1 MVSWSEVQKWNAGV
15 FTSLAQQVGDSARD
29 CKSGLSDFTRV
40 LGGFDLEGATASAAR
55 DQGHFRI
62 EVARRQVEDL
72 RALQEIFLWAEHEI
86 NDIVAD
92 VASIHEIERTTNITI
107 SASGAV
113 APRDPMVFYGRNN
126 PFVDDESALQFASTR
141 IASLLSRA
149 EAFISELE
157 ARFSRVN
164 SGEAGAE
171 HAYQTSDNEEAQLPP
186 PGSKPKQIAAWW
198 GSLSPQQR
206 EELIKKYPE
215 IIGNL
220 DGVDIATRDRVNRS
234 LVDGMLTEAEDRV
247 RQIHDDLA
255 DPGMTPPLY
264 PNHYIKALGDVEDIK
279 VLKQF
284 LADNPEKKLLV
295 CDRSGERLKVA
306 IGIGNFD
313 EAQHIGVYVPGKGTT
328 VRGSLLDCVTK
339 SESLWL
345 KASKVAQK
353 PVKDY
358 ATVAWLGY
366 DAPLSIP
373 NAANTH
379 RADAGADRLVNFLE
393 GLRVIPRVSQEKLH
407 LTLLGHSYGSTT
419 SGIAASHVQPNVV
432 DDLVLFGSPG
442 SGVQLGAEYRVPE
455 GHRWVSA
462 VPYPGDMVQGIGT
475 DINFGRNPT
484 EMPAFRHISGDATEG
499 ETYHTIPQGPFG
511 NHSTYLEDKTETQ
524 KDMARI
530 MAGLEPGS

>member
-15 FTSLAQQVGDSARD
+15 FTSLAKQVGKSANG
-29 CKSGLSDFTRV
+29 CKSNLERFVNV
-40 LGGFDLEGATASAAR
+40 LAGFDLEGATASAAR

-62 EVARRQVEDL
+62 EAARRQVEDL
-72 RALQEIFLWAEHEI
+72 LALQEIFLWAEHEV
-86 NDIVAD
+86 NDIAAD
-92 VASIHEIERTTNITI
+92 VASIHEVERTTNITI

-126 PFVDDESALQFASTR
+126 PFVDDEPALQFASTR

-171 HAYQTSDNEEAQLPP
+171 HSYQTSENEEAQLPP

-198 GSLSPQQR
+198 GSLSDQQKKK
-206 EELIKKYPE
+206 LIEKYPE

-220 DGVDIATRDRVNRS
+220 DGVDIKTRDEVNRS
-234 LVDGMLTEAEDRV
+234 LVDGMLAEARDRE
-247 RQIHDDLA
+247 RQTYDDLVHR
-255 DPGMTPPLY
+255 GMTSHSY
-264 PNHYIKALGDVEDIK
+264 ANRYSKALDDVEDLK
-279 VLKQF
+279 VLQEVLK
-284 LADNPEKKLLV
+284 DRERKLLV

-306 IGIGNFD
+306 IGIGDFD
-313 EAQHIGVYVPGKGTT
+313 KAQHIGVFVPGKGTT
-328 VRGSLLDCVTK
+328 VRGSLLNYVTK
-339 SESLWL
+339 SEGLIT
-345 KASKVAQK
+345 AAQK
-353 PVKDY
+353 VRESSY

-373 NAANTH
+373 DVANTH
-379 RADAGADRLVNFLE
+379 RANAGADRLENFLE
-393 GLRVIPRVSQEKLH
+393 GVSAVYGEKGQKVH

-419 SGIAASHVQPNVV
+419 SGIAASHVSPNVV

-462 VPYPGDMVQGIGT
+462 VPYPGAMVQGIGT

-484 EMPAFRHISGDATEG
+484 EMQAFRHISGDATKG
-499 ETYHTIPQGPFG
+499 ETYHTIPRGPFG
-511 NHSTYLEDKTETQ
+511 NHSTYLENNTETQ
-524 KDMARI
+524 KNMAEI
-530 MAGLEPGS
+530 VAGLEPSS

>member
-15 FTSLAQQVGDSARD
+15 FTSLAKQVGDSARD

-55 DQGHFRI
+55 DQGRFRI
-62 EVARRQVEDL
+62 EAARRQVEDL
-72 RALQEIFLWAEHEI
+72 RALEEIFLWAEHEVG
-86 NDIVAD
+86 DIAAD
-92 VASIHEIERTTNITI
+92 VTSIHEIERTTNITI
-107 SASGAV
+107 SESGAV

-126 PFVDDESALQFASTR
+126 PFVDDEPALQFASTR

-186 PGSKPKQIAAWW
+186 PGSNPRQIAAWW
-198 GSLSPQQR
+198 GSLSDQQKKK
-206 EELIKKYPE
+206 LIEKYPE

-220 DGVDIATRDRVNRS
+220 DGVDIATRDEVNRS
-234 LVDGMLTEAEDRV
+234 LVDGMLAEARDRE
-247 RQIHDDLA
+247 RQTHDDLVHR
-255 DPGMTPPLY
+255 GMTSHSY
-264 PNHYIKALGDVEDIK
+264 ANRYSKALDDVEDLE
-279 VLKQF
+279 VLKDFIDHHRGQ
-284 LADNPEKKLLV
+284 KLLV

-306 IGIGNFD
+306 IGIGDFNQ
-313 EAQHIGVYVPGKGTT
+313 AQHIGVFVPGKGTT
-328 VRGSLLDCVTK
+328 VRGSLLNYVTK
-339 SESLWL
+339 SEGLNTT
-345 KASKVAQK
+345 AQGLRK
-353 PVKDY
+353 SSY

-373 NAANTH
+373 NVANTH
-379 RADAGADRLVNFLE
+379 RANAGADRLVNFLE
-393 GLRVIPRVSQEKLH
+393 GLNATFEEKKKKVH

-419 SGIAASHVQPNVV
+419 SGIAASRVQPNVV

-462 VPYPGDMVQGIGT
+462 VPYYGDIVQGIGT

-499 ETYHTIPQGPFG
+499 ETYRTFTHPFG
-511 NHSTYLEDKTETQ
+511 NHSTYLEGGTKTQ
-524 KDMARI
+524 KNMAEI
-530 MAGLEPGS
+530 VAGLEPSS

>member
-15 FTSLAQQVGDSARD
+15 FTSLAKQVGKSANG
-29 CKSGLSDFTRV
+29 CKSNLERFVNV
-40 LGGFDLEGATASAAR
+40 LAGFDLEGATASAAR

-62 EVARRQVEDL
+62 EAARRQVEDL
-72 RALQEIFLWAEHEI
+72 LALQEIFLWAEHEV
-86 NDIVAD
+86 NDIAAD
-92 VASIHEIERTTNITI
+92 VASIHEVERTTNITI

-126 PFVDDESALQFASTR
+126 PFVDDEPALQFASTR

-171 HAYQTSDNEEAQLPP
+171 HAYQTSENEEAQLPP
-186 PGSKPKQIAAWW
+186 LGSKPKQIAAWW
-198 GSLSPQQR
+198 GSLSDQQKKK
-206 EELIKKYPE
+206 LIEKYPE

-220 DGVDIATRDRVNRS
+220 DGVDIKTRDEVNRS
-234 LVDGMLTEAEDRV
+234 LVDGMLAEARDRE
-247 RQIHDDLA
+247 RQTYDDLVHR
-255 DPGMTPPLY
+255 GMTSHSY
-264 PNHYIKALGDVEDIK
+264 ANRYSKALDDVEDLK
-279 VLKQF
+279 VLQEVLK
-284 LADNPEKKLLV
+284 DRERKLLV

-306 IGIGNFD
+306 IGIGDFD
-313 EAQHIGVYVPGKGTT
+313 KAQHIGVFVPGKGTT
-328 VRGSLLDCVTK
+328 VRGSLLNYVTK
-339 SESLWL
+339 SEGLIT
-345 KASKVAQK
+345 AAQK
-353 PVKDY
+353 VRESSY

-373 NAANTH
+373 DVANTH
-379 RADAGADRLVNFLE
+379 RANAGADRLENFLE
-393 GLRVIPRVSQEKLH
+393 GVSAVYGEKGQKVH

-419 SGIAASHVQPNVV
+419 SGIAASHVSPNVV

-484 EMPAFRHISGDATEG
+484 EMQAFRHISGDATKG
-499 ETYHTIPQGPFG
+499 ETYHTIPRGPFG
-511 NHSTYLEDKTETQ
+511 NHSTYLENNTETQ
-524 KDMARI
+524 KNMAEI
-530 MAGLEPGS
+530 VAGLEPSS

>member
-1 MVSWSEVQKWNAGV
+1 MVVSWSEVQKWNAGV
-15 FTSLAQQVGDSARD
+15 FTSLAKQVGKSANG
-29 CKSGLSDFTRV
+29 CKSNLERFVNV
-40 LGGFDLEGATASAAR
+40 LAGFDLEGATASAAR

-62 EVARRQVEDL
+62 EAARRQVEDL
-72 RALQEIFLWAEHEI
+72 RALQEIFLWAEHEV
-86 NDIVAD
+86 NDIAAD
-92 VASIHEIERTTNITI
+92 VASIHEVERTTNITI

-126 PFVDDESALQFASTR
+126 PFVDDEPALQFASTR

-171 HAYQTSDNEEAQLPP
+171 HSYQTSENEEAQLPP

-198 GSLSPQQR
+198 GSLSDQQKKK
-206 EELIKKYPE
+206 LIEKYPE

-220 DGVDIATRDRVNRS
+220 DGVDIKTRDEVNRS
-234 LVDGMLTEAEDRV
+234 LVDGMLAEARDRE
-247 RQIHDDLA
+247 RQTYDDLVHR
-255 DPGMTPPLY
+255 GMTSHSY
-264 PNHYIKALGDVEDIK
+264 ANRYSKALDDVEDLK
-279 VLKQF
+279 VLQEVLK
-284 LADNPEKKLLV
+284 DRERKLLV

-306 IGIGNFD
+306 IGIGDFD
-313 EAQHIGVYVPGKGTT
+313 KAQHIGVFVPGKGTT
-328 VRGSLLDCVTK
+328 VRGSLLNYVTK
-339 SESLWL
+339 SEGLIT
-345 KASKVAQK
+345 AAQK
-353 PVKDY
+353 VRESSY

-373 NAANTH
+373 DVANTH
-379 RADAGADRLVNFLE
+379 RANAGADRLENFLE
-393 GLRVIPRVSQEKLH
+393 GVSAVYGEKGQKVH

-419 SGIAASHVQPNVV
+419 SGIAASHVSPNVV

-484 EMPAFRHISGDATEG
+484 EMQAFRHISGDATKG
-499 ETYHTIPQGPFG
+499 ETYHTIPRGPFG
-511 NHSTYLEDKTETQ
+511 NHSTYLENNTETQ
-524 KDMARI
+524 KNMAEI
-530 MAGLEPGS
+530 VAGLEPSS

>member
-15 FTSLAQQVGDSARD
+15 FTSLAQQVGDSAEG
-29 CKSGLSDFTRV
+29 CKSNLKRFVDV
-40 LGGFDLEGATASAAR
+40 LAGFDLEGATASAAR
-55 DQGHFRI
+55 DQGRFRI
-62 EVARRQVEDL
+62 EAARRQVEDL
-72 RALQEIFLWAEHEI
+72 RALQEIFLWAEHEVS
-86 NDIVAD
+86 DIAAD
-92 VASIHEIERTTNITI
+92 VTSIHEIERTTNITI
-107 SASGAV
+107 SESGAV

-126 PFVDDESALQFASTR
+126 PFVDDEPALQFTR

-186 PGSKPKQIAAWW
+186 PGSNPRQIAAWW
-198 GSLSPQQR
+198 GSLSPQQQ

-220 DGVDIATRDRVNRS
+220 DGVDIKTRDRVNRS
-234 LVDGMLTEAEDRV
+234 LVDGMLTEARDRE
-247 RQIHDDLA
+247 RQTHDDLVHL
-255 DPGMTPPLY
+255 GMTSHSY
-264 PNHYIKALGDVEDIK
+264 ANRYSKALDDVEDLEVLQE
-279 VLKQF
+279 VLK
-284 LADNPEKKLLV
+284 DRERKLLV

-306 IGIGNFD
+306 IGIGDFGTA
-313 EAQHIGVYVPGKGTT
+313 EHVGVFVPGMGTT
-328 VRGSLLDCVTK
+328 VRGSLLNYVTK
-339 SESLWL
+339 SEGLNTT
-345 KASKVAQK
+345 AQGLRK
-353 PVKDY
+353 SSY

-373 NAANTH
+373 NVANTH
-379 RADAGADRLVNFLE
+379 RANAGADRLENFLE
-393 GLRVIPRVSQEKLH
+393 GLKATFEEKEKKVH

-462 VPYPGDMVQGIGT
+462 VPYYGDIVQGIGT

-499 ETYHTIPQGPFG
+499 ETYRTFTHPFG
-511 NHSTYLEDKTETQ
+511 NHSTYLENNTETQ

-530 MAGLEPGS
+530 LAGLEPGS

>member
-1 MVSWSEVQKWNAGV
+1 MVVSWSEVQKWNAGV
-15 FTSLAQQVGDSARD
+15 FTSLAKQVGKSANG
-29 CKSGLSDFTRV
+29 CKSNLERFVNV
-40 LGGFDLEGATASAAR
+40 LAGFDLEGATASAAR

-62 EVARRQVEDL
+62 EAARRQVEDL
-72 RALQEIFLWAEHEI
+72 LALQEIFLWAEHEV
-86 NDIVAD
+86 NDIAAD
-92 VASIHEIERTTNITI
+92 VASIHEVERTTNITI

-126 PFVDDESALQFASTR
+126 PFVDDEPALQFASTR

-171 HAYQTSDNEEAQLPP
+171 HSYQTSENEEAQLPP

-198 GSLSPQQR
+198 GSLSDQQKKK
-206 EELIKKYPE
+206 LIEKYPE

-220 DGVDIATRDRVNRS
+220 DGVDIKTRDEVNRS
-234 LVDGMLTEAEDRV
+234 LVDGMLAEARDRE
-247 RQIHDDLA
+247 RQTYDDLVHR
-255 DPGMTPPLY
+255 GMTSHSY
-264 PNHYIKALGDVEDIK
+264 ANRYSKALDDVEDLK
-279 VLKQF
+279 VLQEVLK
-284 LADNPEKKLLV
+284 DRERKLLV

-306 IGIGNFD
+306 IGIGDFD
-313 EAQHIGVYVPGKGTT
+313 KAQHIGVFVPGKGTT
-328 VRGSLLDCVTK
+328 VRGSLLNYVTK
-339 SESLWL
+339 SEGLIT
-345 KASKVAQK
+345 AAQK
-353 PVKDY
+353 VRESSY

-373 NAANTH
+373 DVANTH
-379 RADAGADRLVNFLE
+379 RANAGADRLENFLE
-393 GLRVIPRVSQEKLH
+393 GVSAVYGEKGQKVH

-419 SGIAASHVQPNVV
+419 SGIAASHVSPNVV

-484 EMPAFRHISGDATEG
+484 EMQAFRHISGDATKG
-499 ETYHTIPQGPFG
+499 ETYHTIPRGPFG
-511 NHSTYLEDKTETQ
+511 NHSTYLENNTETQ
-524 KDMARI
+524 KNMAEI
-530 MAGLEPGS
+530 VAGLEPSS

>member
-15 FTSLAQQVGDSARD
+15 FTSLAKQVGKSANG
-29 CKSGLSDFTRV
+29 CKSNLERFVNV
-40 LGGFDLEGATASAAR
+40 LAGFDLEGATASAAR

-62 EVARRQVEDL
+62 EAARRQVEDL
-72 RALQEIFLWAEHEI
+72 LALQEIFLWAEHEV
-86 NDIVAD
+86 NDIAAD
-92 VASIHEIERTTNITI
+92 VASIHEVERTTNITI

-126 PFVDDESALQFASTR
+126 PFVDDEPALQFASTR

-171 HAYQTSDNEEAQLPP
+171 HSYQTSENEEAQLPP

-198 GSLSPQQR
+198 GSLSDQQKKK
-206 EELIKKYPE
+206 LIEKYPE

-220 DGVDIATRDRVNRS
+220 DGVDIKTRDEVNRS
-234 LVDGMLTEAEDRV
+234 LVDGMLAEARDRE
-247 RQIHDDLA
+247 RQTYDDLVHR
-255 DPGMTPPLY
+255 GMTSHSY
-264 PNHYIKALGDVEDIK
+264 ANRYSKALDDVEDLK
-279 VLKQF
+279 VLQEVLK
-284 LADNPEKKLLV
+284 DRERKLLV

-306 IGIGNFD
+306 IGIGDFD
-313 EAQHIGVYVPGKGTT
+313 KAQHIGVFVPGKGTT
-328 VRGSLLDCVTK
+328 VRGSLLNYVTK
-339 SESLWL
+339 SEGLIT
-345 KASKVAQK
+345 AAQK
-353 PVKDY
+353 VRESSY

-366 DAPLSIP
+366 DVPLSIP
-373 NAANTH
+373 DVANTH
-379 RADAGADRLVNFLE
+379 RANAGADRLENFLE
-393 GLRVIPRVSQEKLH
+393 GVSAVYGEKGQIVH

-419 SGIAASHVQPNVV
+419 SGIAASHVSPNVV

-484 EMPAFRHISGDATEG
+484 EMQAFRHISGDATKG
-499 ETYHTIPQGPFG
+499 ETYHTIPRGPFG
-511 NHSTYLEDKTETQ
+511 NHSTYLENNTETQ
-524 KDMARI
+524 KNMAEI
-530 MAGLEPGS
+530 VAGLEPSS

>member
-15 FTSLAQQVGDSARD
+15 FTSLAEQVGASAEG
-29 CKSGLSDFTRV
+29 CKSNLKRFVDV
-40 LGGFDLEGATASAAR
+40 LAGFDLEGATASAAR

-62 EVARRQVEDL
+62 EAARRQVEDL
-72 RALQEIFLWAEHEI
+72 RALQEIFLWAEHEVS
-86 NDIVAD
+86 DIAAD
-92 VASIHEIERTTNITI
+92 VTSIHEIERTTNITI

-126 PFVDDESALQFASTR
+126 PFVDDEPALQFASTR

-186 PGSKPKQIAAWW
+186 PGSKPRQIAAWW
-198 GSLSPQQR
+198 GSLSPQQQ

-220 DGVDIATRDRVNRS
+220 DGVDIKTRDRVNRS
-234 LVDGMLTEAEDRV
+234 LVDGMLTEARDRE
-247 RQIHDDLA
+247 RQTHDDLVHL
-255 DPGMTPPLY
+255 GMTSHSY
-264 PNHYIKALGDVEDIK
+264 ANRYSKALDDVEDIEVLQK
-279 VLKQF
+279 VLK
-284 LADNPEKKLLV
+284 DRERKLLV

-313 EAQHIGVYVPGKGTT
+313 EAQHIGVFVPGMGTT
-328 VRGSLLDCVTK
+328 VRGNLLDYTTK
-339 SESLWL
+339 SEGLIT
-345 KASKVAQK
+345 AAQGLRK
-353 PVKDY
+353 SSY

-373 NAANTH
+373 NVANTH
-379 RADAGADRLVNFLE
+379 RANAGADRLVNFLE
-393 GLRVIPRVSQEKLH
+393 GLRVIPRNSQEKLH

-419 SGIAASHVQPNVV
+419 SGIAASHVSPNVV

-462 VPYPGDMVQGIGT
+462 VPYHGDIVQGIGT

-484 EMPAFRHISGDATEG
+484 EMPAFRHISGDATG
-499 ETYHTIPQGPFG
+499 GKSYRTFTQPFG
-511 NHSTYLEDKTETQ
+511 NHSTYLENNTETQ

-530 MAGLEPGS
+530 LAGLEPGS

>member
-62 EVARRQVEDL
+62 EAARRQVEDL

-126 PFVDDESALQFASTR
+126 PFVDDEPALQFASTR

-186 PGSKPKQIAAWW
+186 PGSKPRQIAAWW
-198 GSLSPQQR
+198 GSLSDQQKKK
-206 EELIKKYPE
+206 LIEKYPE

-220 DGVDIATRDRVNRS
+220 DGVDITTRHEVNSS
-234 LVDGMLTEAEDRV
+234 LVDGMLAEARDRERQTHEDLVHR
-247 RQIHDDLA
+247 
-255 DPGMTPPLY
+255 GMTSHSY
-264 PNHYIKALGDVEDIK
+264 ANRYSKALDDVEDLKVLQK
-279 VLKQF
+279 VLK
-284 LADNPEKKLLV
+284 NPERMLLV

-306 IGIGNFD
+306 IGSGNFD
-313 EAQHIGVYVPGKGTT
+313 EAQHIGVYVPGRGTT
-328 VRGSLLDCVTK
+328 VRGSLLDCVKK
-339 SESLWL
+339 SEGLIT
-345 KASKVAQK
+345 AAQK
-353 PVKDY
+353 LRESSY

-373 NAANTH
+373 DVANTH
-379 RADAGADRLVNFLE
+379 RANAGADRLENFLE
-393 GLRVIPRVSQEKLH
+393 GVSAIYGEKVH

-419 SGIAASHVQPNVV
+419 SGIAVSHVSPNVV

-462 VPYPGDMVQGIGT
+462 VPYPGDIVQGIGT

-499 ETYHTIPQGPFG
+499 ETYHTIPRGPFG
-511 NHSTYLEDKTETQ
+511 NHSTYLEDGTETQ

-530 MAGLEPGS
+530 LAGLEPGS

>member
-15 FTSLAQQVGDSARD
+15 FTSLARQVGDSARD
-29 CKSGLSDFTRV
+29 CKSGLDDFTRV

-62 EVARRQVEDL
+62 EAARRQVEDL
-72 RALQEIFLWAEHEI
+72 RALQEIFLWAEHEVS
-86 NDIVAD
+86 DIAAD
-92 VASIHEIERTTNITI
+92 VTSIHEIERTTNITI
-107 SASGAV
+107 SATGAV

-126 PFVDDESALQFASTR
+126 PFVDDEPALQFASTR

-186 PGSKPKQIAAWW
+186 PGSNPRQIAAWW
-198 GSLSPQQR
+198 GSLSDQQKKK
-206 EELIKKYPE
+206 LIEKYPE

-220 DGVDIATRDRVNRS
+220 DGVDIATRDEVNRS
-234 LVDGMLTEAEDRV
+234 LVDGMLAEARDRE
-247 RQIHDDLA
+247 RQTHDDLVHR
-255 DPGMTPPLY
+255 GMTSHSY
-264 PNHYIKALGDVEDIK
+264 ANRYSKALDDVEDLE
-279 VLKQF
+279 VLKDFIDHHRGQ
-284 LADNPEKKLLV
+284 KLLV

-306 IGIGNFD
+306 IGIGDFNQ
-313 EAQHIGVYVPGKGTT
+313 AQHIGVFVPGKGTT
-328 VRGSLLDCVTK
+328 VRGSLLNYVTK
-339 SESLWL
+339 SEGLNTT
-345 KASKVAQK
+345 AQGLRK
-353 PVKDY
+353 SSY

-373 NAANTH
+373 NVANTH
-379 RADAGADRLVNFLE
+379 RANAGADRLVNFLE
-393 GLRVIPRVSQEKLH
+393 GLNATFEEKKKKVH

-419 SGIAASHVQPNVV
+419 SGIAASRVQPNVV

-462 VPYPGDMVQGIGT
+462 VPYYGDIVQGIGT

-499 ETYHTIPQGPFG
+499 ETYRTFTHPFG
-511 NHSTYLEDKTETQ
+511 NHSTYLEGGTKTQ
-524 KDMARI
+524 KNMAEI
-530 MAGLEPGS
+530 VAGLEPSS

>member
-15 FTSLAQQVGDSARD
+15 FTSLAKQVGKSANG
-29 CKSGLSDFTRV
+29 CKSNLERFVNV
-40 LGGFDLEGATASAAR
+40 LAGFDLEGATASAAR

-62 EVARRQVEDL
+62 EAARRQVEDL
-72 RALQEIFLWAEHEI
+72 LALQEIFLWAEHEV
-86 NDIVAD
+86 NDIAAD
-92 VASIHEIERTTNITI
+92 VASIHEVERTTNITI

-126 PFVDDESALQFASTR
+126 PFVDDEPALQFASTR

-171 HAYQTSDNEEAQLPP
+171 HSYQTSENEEAQLPP

-198 GSLSPQQR
+198 GSLSDQQKKK
-206 EELIKKYPE
+206 LIEKYPE

-220 DGVDIATRDRVNRS
+220 DGVDIKTRDEVNRS
-234 LVDGMLTEAEDRV
+234 LVDGMLAEARDRE
-247 RQIHDDLA
+247 RQTYDDLVHR
-255 DPGMTPPLY
+255 GMTSHSY
-264 PNHYIKALGDVEDIK
+264 ANRYSKALDDVEDLK
-279 VLKQF
+279 VLQEVLK
-284 LADNPEKKLLV
+284 DRERKLLV

-306 IGIGNFD
+306 IGIGDFD
-313 EAQHIGVYVPGKGTT
+313 KAQHIGVFVPGKGTT
-328 VRGSLLDCVTK
+328 VRGSLLNYVTK
-339 SESLWL
+339 SEGLIT
-345 KASKVAQK
+345 AAQK
-353 PVKDY
+353 VRESSY

-373 NAANTH
+373 DVANTH
-379 RADAGADRLVNFLE
+379 RANAGADRLENFLE
-393 GLRVIPRVSQEKLH
+393 GVSAVYGEKGQKVH

-419 SGIAASHVQPNVV
+419 SGIAASHVSPNVV

-484 EMPAFRHISGDATEG
+484 EMQAFRHISGDATKG
-499 ETYHTIPQGPFG
+499 ETYHTIPRGPFG
-511 NHSTYLEDKTETQ
+511 NHSTYLENNTETQ
-524 KDMARI
+524 KNMAEI
-530 MAGLEPGS
+530 VAGLEPSS

>member
-15 FTSLAQQVGDSARD
+15 FTSLAQQVGASAED
-29 CKSGLSDFTRV
+29 CKTNLKRFVDV
-40 LGGFDLEGATASAAR
+40 LAGFDLEGATASAAR

-62 EVARRQVEDL
+62 EAARRQVEDL
-72 RALQEIFLWAEHEI
+72 RALQEIFLWAEHEVS
-86 NDIVAD
+86 DIAAD
-92 VASIHEIERTTNITI
+92 VTSIHEIERTTNITI

-126 PFVDDESALQFASTR
+126 PFVDDEPALQFASTR

-186 PGSKPKQIAAWW
+186 PGSKPRQIAVWW
-198 GSLSPQQR
+198 GSLSDQQKKK
-206 EELIKKYPE
+206 LIEKYPE

-220 DGVDIATRDRVNRS
+220 DGVDIKTRDEVNRS
-234 LVDGMLTEAEDRV
+234 LVDGMLAEARDRERQTHEDLVHR
-247 RQIHDDLA
+247 
-255 DPGMTPPLY
+255 GMNSHLY
-264 PNHYIKALGDVEDIK
+264 ANRYSKALDDVEDLEVLQE
-279 VLKQF
+279 VLK
-284 LADNPEKKLLV
+284 DRERKLLV

-306 IGIGNFD
+306 IGIGDFNQ
-313 EAQHIGVYVPGKGTT
+313 AQHIGVFVPGKGTT
-328 VRGSLLDCVTK
+328 VRGSLLNYVTK
-339 SESLWL
+339 SEGLIT
-345 KASKVAQK
+345 AAQGLRK
-353 PVKDY
+353 SSY

-373 NAANTH
+373 NVANTH
-379 RADAGADRLVNFLE
+379 RANAGADRLVNFLE
-393 GLRVIPRVSQEKLH
+393 GLNATFEEKKKKVH

-419 SGIAASHVQPNVV
+419 SGIAASRVQPNVV

-462 VPYPGDMVQGIGT
+462 VPYYGDIVQGIGT

-499 ETYHTIPQGPFG
+499 ETYRTFTHPFG
-511 NHSTYLEDKTETQ
+511 NHSTYLEGGTKTQ
-524 KDMARI
+524 KNMAEI
-530 MAGLEPGS
+530 VAGLEPSS

>member
-15 FTSLAQQVGDSARD
+15 FTSLAKQVGDSARD

-55 DQGHFRI
+55 DQGRFRI
-62 EVARRQVEDL
+62 EAARRQVEDL
-72 RALQEIFLWAEHEI
+72 RALQEIFLWAEHEVSGI
-86 NDIVAD
+86 AAD
-92 VASIHEIERTTNITI
+92 VTSIHEIERTTNITI
-107 SASGAV
+107 SASGVV

-126 PFVDDESALQFASTR
+126 PFVDDEPALQFASTR

-186 PGSKPKQIAAWW
+186 PGSKPRQIAAWW
-198 GSLSPQQR
+198 GSLSPQQQ

-220 DGVDIATRDRVNRS
+220 DGVDIKTRDRVNRS
-234 LVDGMLTEAEDRV
+234 LVDGMLAEAEDRV

-264 PNHYIKALGDVEDIK
+264 PNHYINALGDVEDLK
-279 VLKQF
+279 VLQGVLK
-284 LADNPEKKLLV
+284 NRERKLLV

-306 IGIGNFD
+306 IGIGDFNQ
-313 EAQHIGVYVPGKGTT
+313 AQHIGVFVPGMGTT
-328 VRGSLLDCVTK
+328 VRGSLGDYFKK
-339 SESLWL
+339 SESLRL
-345 KASKVAQK
+345 TASDVAYK
-353 PVKDY
+353 PALDY

-373 NAANTH
+373 DVANTH
-379 RADAGADRLVNFLE
+379 RANAGADRLVNFLE
-393 GLRVIPRVSQEKLH
+393 GLNATFEEKKKEVH

-419 SGIAASHVQPNVV
+419 SGIAASHVSPNVV

-462 VPYPGDMVQGIGT
+462 VPYYGDIVQGIGT

-499 ETYHTIPQGPFG
+499 ETYHTIPRGPFG
-511 NHSTYLEDKTETQ
+511 NHSTYLEDGTKTQTN
-524 KDMARI
+524 MAEI
-530 MAGLEPGS
+530 VAGLEPSS

>member
-15 FTSLAQQVGDSARD
+15 FTSLAQQVGDSAEG
-29 CKSGLSDFTRV
+29 CKSNLKRFVDV
-40 LGGFDLEGATASAAR
+40 LAGFDLEGATASAAR
-55 DQGHFRI
+55 DQGRFRI
-62 EVARRQVEDL
+62 EAPRRQVEDL
-72 RALQEIFLWAEHEI
+72 RALQEIFLWAEHEVS
-86 NDIVAD
+86 DIAAD
-92 VASIHEIERTTNITI
+92 VTSIHEIERTTNITI
-107 SASGAV
+107 SESGAV

-126 PFVDDESALQFASTR
+126 PFVDDEPALQFASTR

-186 PGSKPKQIAAWW
+186 PGSNPRQIAAWW
-198 GSLSPQQR
+198 GSLSPQQQ

-220 DGVDIATRDRVNRS
+220 DGVDIKTRDRVNRS
-234 LVDGMLTEAEDRV
+234 LVDGMLTEARDRE
-247 RQIHDDLA
+247 RQTHDDLVHL
-255 DPGMTPPLY
+255 GMTSHSY
-264 PNHYIKALGDVEDIK
+264 ANRYSKALDDVEDLEVLQE
-279 VLKQF
+279 VLK
-284 LADNPEKKLLV
+284 DRERKLLV

-306 IGIGNFD
+306 IGIGDFGTA
-313 EAQHIGVYVPGKGTT
+313 EHVGVFVPGMGTT
-328 VRGSLLDCVTK
+328 VRGSLLNYVTK
-339 SESLWL
+339 SEGLNTT
-345 KASKVAQK
+345 AQGLRK
-353 PVKDY
+353 SSY

-373 NAANTH
+373 NVANTH
-379 RADAGADRLVNFLE
+379 RANAGADRLENFLE
-393 GLRVIPRVSQEKLH
+393 GLKATFEEKEKKVH

-462 VPYPGDMVQGIGT
+462 VPYYGDIVQGIGT

-499 ETYHTIPQGPFG
+499 ETYRTFTHPFG
-511 NHSTYLEDKTETQ
+511 NHSTYLENNTETQ

-530 MAGLEPGS
+530 LAGLEPGS

>member
-15 FTSLAQQVGDSARD
+15 FTSLAKQVGKSANG
-29 CKSGLSDFTRV
+29 CKSNLERFVNV
-40 LGGFDLEGATASAAR
+40 LAGFDLEGATASAAR

-62 EVARRQVEDL
+62 EAARRQVEDL
-72 RALQEIFLWAEHEI
+72 LALQEIFLWAEHEV
-86 NDIVAD
+86 NDIAAD
-92 VASIHEIERTTNITI
+92 VASIHEVERTTNITI

-126 PFVDDESALQFASTR
+126 PFVDDEPALQFASTR

-186 PGSKPKQIAAWW
+186 PGSKPRQIAAWW

-220 DGVDIATRDRVNRS
+220 DGVDIATRNRVNRS
-234 LVDGMLTEAEDRV
+234 LVDGMLAEARDRERQTHEDLVHR
-247 RQIHDDLA
+247 
-255 DPGMTPPLY
+255 GMTSHSY
-264 PNHYIKALGDVEDIK
+264 ANRYSKALDDVEDLK
-279 VLKQF
+279 VLQEVLK
-284 LADNPEKKLLV
+284 DRERKLLV

-306 IGIGNFD
+306 IGIGDFD
-313 EAQHIGVYVPGKGTT
+313 KAQHIGVFVPGKGTT
-328 VRGSLLDCVTK
+328 VRGSLLNYVTK
-339 SESLWL
+339 SEGLIT
-345 KASKVAQK
+345 AAQK
-353 PVKDY
+353 VRESSY

-373 NAANTH
+373 DVANTH
-379 RADAGADRLVNFLE
+379 RANAGADRLENFLE
-393 GLRVIPRVSQEKLH
+393 GVSAVYGEKGQKVH

-419 SGIAASHVQPNVV
+419 SGIAASHVSPNVV

-484 EMPAFRHISGDATEG
+484 EMPAFRHISGDATKG
-499 ETYHTIPQGPFG
+499 KSYHTIPRGPFG
-511 NHSTYLEDKTETQ
+511 NHSTYLEDGTETQ
-524 KDMARI
+524 KNMAEI
-530 MAGLEPGS
+530 VAGLEPSS

>member
-15 FTSLAQQVGDSARD
+15 FTSLAQQVGDSAEG
-29 CKSGLSDFTRV
+29 CKSNLKRFVDV
-40 LGGFDLEGATASAAR
+40 LAGFDLEGATASAAR
-55 DQGHFRI
+55 DQGRFRI
-62 EVARRQVEDL
+62 EAARRQVEDL
-72 RALQEIFLWAEHEI
+72 RALQEIFLWAEHEVS
-86 NDIVAD
+86 DIAAD
-92 VASIHEIERTTNITI
+92 VTSIHEIERTTNITI
-107 SASGAV
+107 SESGAV

-126 PFVDDESALQFASTR
+126 PFVDDEPALQFASTR

-186 PGSKPKQIAAWW
+186 PGSNPRQIAAWW
-198 GSLSPQQR
+198 GSLSPQQQ

-220 DGVDIATRDRVNRS
+220 DGVDIKTRDRVNRS
-234 LVDGMLTEAEDRV
+234 LVDGMLTEARDRE
-247 RQIHDDLA
+247 RQTHDDLVHL
-255 DPGMTPPLY
+255 GMTSHSY
-264 PNHYIKALGDVEDIK
+264 ANRYSKALDDVEDLEVLQE
-279 VLKQF
+279 VLK
-284 LADNPEKKLLV
+284 DRERKLLV

-306 IGIGNFD
+306 IGIGDFGTA
-313 EAQHIGVYVPGKGTT
+313 EHVGVFVPGMGTT
-328 VRGSLLDCVTK
+328 VRGSLLNYVTK
-339 SESLWL
+339 SEGLNTT
-345 KASKVAQK
+345 AQGLRK
-353 PVKDY
+353 SSY

-373 NAANTH
+373 NVANTH
-379 RADAGADRLVNFLE
+379 RANAGADRLENFLE
-393 GLRVIPRVSQEKLH
+393 GLKATFEEKEKKVH

-462 VPYPGDMVQGIGT
+462 VPYYGDIVQGIGT

-499 ETYHTIPQGPFG
+499 ETYRTFTHPFG
-511 NHSTYLEDKTETQ
+511 NHSTYLENNTETQ

-530 MAGLEPGS
+530 LAGLEPGS

>member
-15 FTSLAQQVGDSARD
+15 FTSLAQQVGDSAEG
-29 CKSGLSDFTRV
+29 CKSNLKRFVDV
-40 LGGFDLEGATASAAR
+40 LAGFDLEGATASAAR
-55 DQGHFRI
+55 DQGRFRI
-62 EVARRQVEDL
+62 EAARRQVEDL
-72 RALQEIFLWAEHEI
+72 RALQEIFLWAEHEVS
-86 NDIVAD
+86 DIAAD
-92 VASIHEIERTTNITI
+92 VTSIHEIERTTNITI
-107 SASGAV
+107 SESGAV

-126 PFVDDESALQFASTR
+126 PFVDDEPALQFASTR

-186 PGSKPKQIAAWW
+186 PGSNPRQIAAWW
-198 GSLSPQQR
+198 GSLSPQQQ

-220 DGVDIATRDRVNRS
+220 DGVDIKMRDRVNRS
-234 LVDGMLTEAEDRV
+234 LVDGMLTEARDRE
-247 RQIHDDLA
+247 RQTHDDLVHL
-255 DPGMTPPLY
+255 GMTSHSY
-264 PNHYIKALGDVEDIK
+264 ANRYSKALDDVEDLEVLQE
-279 VLKQF
+279 VLK
-284 LADNPEKKLLV
+284 DRERKLLV

-306 IGIGNFD
+306 IGIGDFGTA
-313 EAQHIGVYVPGKGTT
+313 EHVGVFVPGMGTT
-328 VRGSLLDCVTK
+328 VRGSLLNYVTK
-339 SESLWL
+339 SEGLNTT
-345 KASKVAQK
+345 AQGLRK
-353 PVKDY
+353 SSY

-373 NAANTH
+373 NVANTH
-379 RADAGADRLVNFLE
+379 RANAGADRLENFLE
-393 GLRVIPRVSQEKLH
+393 GLKATFEEKEKKVH

-462 VPYPGDMVQGIGT
+462 VPYYGDIVQGIGT

-499 ETYHTIPQGPFG
+499 ETYRTFTHPFG
-511 NHSTYLEDKTETQ
+511 NHSTYLENNTETQ

-530 MAGLEPGS
+530 LAGLEPGS

>member
-15 FTSLAQQVGDSARD
+15 FTSLAQQVGASAED
-29 CKSGLSDFTRV
+29 CKSNLKRFVDV
-40 LGGFDLEGATASAAR
+40 LAGFDLEGATASAAR

-62 EVARRQVEDL
+62 EAARRQVEDL
-72 RALQEIFLWAEHEI
+72 LALQEIFLWAEHEI
-86 NDIVAD
+86 NDIAAD

-126 PFVDDESALQFASTR
+126 PFVDDEPALQFASTR

-198 GSLSPQQR
+198 GSLSEPQKNK
-206 EELIKKYPE
+206 LIEKYPA

-220 DGVDIATRDRVNRS
+220 DGVDITTRDRVNRS
-234 LVDGMLTEAEDRV
+234 LVDGMLTEARDRD
-247 RQIHDDLA
+247 RQTHENLVHR
-255 DPGMTPPLY
+255 GMTSHSY
-264 PNHYIKALGDVEDIK
+264 ANRYSKALDDVEDIE
-279 VLKQF
+279 VLQQF
-284 LADNPEKKLLV
+284 LDDNPEKKLLV

-313 EAQHIGVYVPGKGTT
+313 EAKHIGVFVPGMGTT
-328 VRGSLLDCVTK
+328 VRGTLLNYVTK
-339 SESLWL
+339 SEGLN
-345 KASKVAQK
+345 AAAQK
-353 PVKDY
+353 LQESSY

-373 NAANTH
+373 NVANTH
-379 RADAGADRLVNFLE
+379 RANAGADRLEDFLE
-393 GLRVIPRVSQEKLH
+393 GVSAIYGEKGQKVH

-419 SGIAASHVQPNVV
+419 SGIAASHVSPNVV

-484 EMPAFRHISGDATEG
+484 EMQAFRHISGDATKG
-499 ETYHTIPQGPFG
+499 ETYHTIPRGPFG
-511 NHSTYLEDKTETQ
+511 NHSTYLEDNTETQ
-524 KDMARI
+524 KNMAEI
-530 MAGLEPGS
+530 VAGLEPSS

>member
-15 FTSLAQQVGDSARD
+15 FTSLAQQVGDSAEG
-29 CKSGLSDFTRV
+29 CKSNLKRFVDV
-40 LGGFDLEGATASAAR
+40 LAGFDLEGATASAAR

-62 EVARRQVEDL
+62 EAARRQVEDL
-72 RALQEIFLWAEHEI
+72 RALQEIFLWAEHEVS
-86 NDIVAD
+86 DIAAD
-92 VASIHEIERTTNITI
+92 VTSIHEIERTTNITI
-107 SASGAV
+107 FESGAV

-126 PFVDDESALQFASTR
+126 PFVDDEPALQFASTR

-171 HAYQTSDNEEAQLPP
+171 HAYQTSDNEEAKLPP
-186 PGSKPKQIAAWW
+186 PGSNPGQIVAWW
-198 GSLSPQQR
+198 GSLSPQQQ

-234 LVDGMLTEAEDRV
+234 LVDGMLAEARDRE
-247 RQIHDDLA
+247 RQTHDDFVHL
-255 DPGMTPPLY
+255 GMTSHSY
-264 PNHYIKALGDVEDIK
+264 ANRYSKALDDVEDLE
-279 VLKQF
+279 VLKDFIDHHRGQ
-284 LADNPEKKLLV
+284 KLLV

-306 IGIGNFD
+306 IGIGNFN
-313 EAQHIGVYVPGKGTT
+313 EAQHVGVFVPGKGTT
-328 VRGSLLDCVTK
+328 VRGNLKDYFKKAASLR
-339 SESLWL
+339 S
-345 KASKVAQK
+345 KASKVAHK

-373 NAANTH
+373 NVANTH
-379 RADAGADRLVNFLE
+379 RANAGADRLVNFLE
-393 GLRVIPRVSQEKLH
+393 GLRAIPRDSQEKLH

-419 SGIAASHVQPNVV
+419 SGIAASHVSPNVV

-462 VPYPGDMVQGIGT
+462 VPYYGDIVQGIGT
-475 DINFGRNPT
+475 DINFGQNPT

-499 ETYHTIPQGPFG
+499 ETYRTFTHPFG
-511 NHSTYLEDKTETQ
+511 NHSTYLENNTETQ

-530 MAGLEPGS
+530 LAGLEPGS

>member
-15 FTSLAQQVGDSARD
+15 FTSLAQQVGASAED

-62 EVARRQVEDL
+62 EAARRQVEDL

-86 NDIVAD
+86 NDIAAD

-126 PFVDDESALQFASTR
+126 PFVDDEPALQFASTR

-186 PGSKPKQIAAWW
+186 SGSKPRQIAAWW
-198 GSLSPQQR
+198 GSLSPQQQ
-206 EELIKKYPE
+206 EELIKKYPA

-220 DGVDIATRDRVNRS
+220 DGVDIKTRDRVNRS
-234 LVDGMLTEAEDRV
+234 LVDGMLAEAEDRE
-247 RQIHDDLA
+247 RQTHDDLVHL
-255 DPGMTPPLY
+255 GMTSHSY
-264 PNHYIKALGDVEDIK
+264 ANRYSKALDDVEDLK
-279 VLKQF
+279 VLKNFIDHHRGQ
-284 LADNPEKKLLV
+284 KLLV

-313 EAQHIGVYVPGKGTT
+313 EAQHIGVFVPGMGTT
-328 VRGSLLDCVTK
+328 VRGNLLDYTTK
-339 SESLWL
+339 SEGLIT
-345 KASKVAQK
+345 AAQGLRK
-353 PVKDY
+353 SSY

-373 NAANTH
+373 NVANTH
-379 RADAGADRLVNFLE
+379 RANAGADRLVNFLE
-393 GLRVIPRVSQEKLH
+393 GLRVIPRNSQEKLH

-484 EMPAFRHISGDATEG
+484 EMPAFRHISGDATG
-499 ETYHTIPQGPFG
+499 GKSYRTFTQPFG
-511 NHSTYLEDKTETQ
+511 NHSTYLENNTETQ

-530 MAGLEPGS
+530 LAGLEPGS

>member
-15 FTSLAQQVGDSARD
+15 FTSLAKQVGKSANG
-29 CKSGLSDFTRV
+29 CKSNLERFVNV
-40 LGGFDLEGATASAAR
+40 LAGFDLEGATASAAR

-62 EVARRQVEDL
+62 EAARRQVEDL
-72 RALQEIFLWAEHEI
+72 LALQEIFLWAEHEV
-86 NDIVAD
+86 NDIAAD
-92 VASIHEIERTTNITI
+92 VASIHEVERTTNITI

-126 PFVDDESALQFASTR
+126 PFVDDEPALQFASTR

-171 HAYQTSDNEEAQLPP
+171 HAYQTSENEEAQLPP

-198 GSLSPQQR
+198 GSLSDQQKKK
-206 EELIKKYPE
+206 LIEKYPE

-220 DGVDIATRDRVNRS
+220 DGVDIKTRDEVNRS
-234 LVDGMLTEAEDRV
+234 LVDGMLAEARDRE
-247 RQIHDDLA
+247 RQTYDDLVHR
-255 DPGMTPPLY
+255 GMTSHSY
-264 PNHYIKALGDVEDIK
+264 ANRYSKALDDVEDLK
-279 VLKQF
+279 VLQEVLK
-284 LADNPEKKLLV
+284 DRERKLLV

-306 IGIGNFD
+306 IGIGDFD
-313 EAQHIGVYVPGKGTT
+313 KAQHIGVFVPGKGTT
-328 VRGSLLDCVTK
+328 VRGSLLNYVTK
-339 SESLWL
+339 SEGLIT
-345 KASKVAQK
+345 AAQK
-353 PVKDY
+353 VRESSY

-373 NAANTH
+373 DVANTH
-379 RADAGADRLVNFLE
+379 RANAGADRLENFLE
-393 GLRVIPRVSQEKLH
+393 GVSAVYGEKGQKVH

-419 SGIAASHVQPNVV
+419 SGIAASHVSPNVV

-484 EMPAFRHISGDATEG
+484 EMQAFRHISGDATKG
-499 ETYHTIPQGPFG
+499 ETYHTIPRGPFG
-511 NHSTYLEDKTETQ
+511 NHSTYLENNTETQ
-524 KDMARI
+524 KNMAEI
-530 MAGLEPGS
+530 VAGLEPSS

>member
-15 FTSLAQQVGDSARD
+15 FTSLAKQVGASAED
-29 CKSGLSDFTRV
+29 CKTNLKRFVDV
-40 LGGFDLEGATASAAR
+40 LAGFDLEGATASAAR

-62 EVARRQVEDL
+62 EAARRQVEDL
-72 RALQEIFLWAEHEI
+72 LALQEIFLWAEHEV
-86 NDIVAD
+86 NDIAAD
-92 VASIHEIERTTNITI
+92 VASIHEVERTTNITI

-126 PFVDDESALQFASTR
+126 PFVDDEPALQFASTR

-171 HAYQTSDNEEAQLPP
+171 HSYQTSENEEAQLPP

-198 GSLSPQQR
+198 GSLSDQQKKK
-206 EELIKKYPE
+206 LIEKYPE

-220 DGVDIATRDRVNRS
+220 DGVDIKTRDEVNRS
-234 LVDGMLTEAEDRV
+234 LVDGMLAEARDRE
-247 RQIHDDLA
+247 RQTYDDLVHR
-255 DPGMTPPLY
+255 GMTSHSY
-264 PNHYIKALGDVEDIK
+264 ANRYSKALDDVEDLK
-279 VLKQF
+279 VLQEVLK
-284 LADNPEKKLLV
+284 DRERKLLV

-306 IGIGNFD
+306 IGIGDFD
-313 EAQHIGVYVPGKGTT
+313 KAQHIGVFVPGKGTT
-328 VRGSLLDCVTK
+328 VRGSLLNYVTK
-339 SESLWL
+339 SEGLIT
-345 KASKVAQK
+345 AAQK
-353 PVKDY
+353 VRESSY

-373 NAANTH
+373 DVANTH
-379 RADAGADRLVNFLE
+379 RANAGADRLENFLE
-393 GLRVIPRVSQEKLH
+393 GVSAVYGEKGQKVH

-419 SGIAASHVQPNVV
+419 SGIAASHVSPNVV

-484 EMPAFRHISGDATEG
+484 EMQAFRHISGDATKG
-499 ETYHTIPQGPFG
+499 ETYHTIPRGPFG
-511 NHSTYLEDKTETQ
+511 NHSTYLENNTETQ
-524 KDMARI
+524 KNMAEI
-530 MAGLEPGS
+530 VAGLEPSS

>member
-15 FTSLAQQVGDSARD
+15 FTSLAKQVGDSAEG
-29 CKSGLSDFTRV
+29 CKSNLKRFVDV
-40 LGGFDLEGATASAAR
+40 LAGFDLEGATASAAR

-62 EVARRQVEDL
+62 EAARRQVEDL
-72 RALQEIFLWAEHEI
+72 RALQEIFLWAEHEVS
-86 NDIVAD
+86 DIAAD
-92 VASIHEIERTTNITI
+92 VTSIHEIERTTNITI
-107 SASGAV
+107 FESGAV

-126 PFVDDESALQFASTR
+126 PFVDDEPALQFASTR

-171 HAYQTSDNEEAQLPP
+171 HAYQTSDNEEAKLPP
-186 PGSKPKQIAAWW
+186 PGSNPRQIAAWW
-198 GSLSPQQR
+198 GSLSDQQKKK
-206 EELIKKYPE
+206 LIEKYPE

-220 DGVDIATRDRVNRS
+220 DGVDIKTRDEVNRS
-234 LVDGMLTEAEDRV
+234 LVDGMLAEARDRE
-247 RQIHDDLA
+247 RQTHDDLVHL
-255 DPGMTPPLY
+255 GMTSHSY
-264 PNHYIKALGDVEDIK
+264 ANRYSKALDDVEDLK
-279 VLKQF
+279 VLQEVLK
-284 LADNPEKKLLV
+284 DRERKLLV

-306 IGIGNFD
+306 IGIGDFNQ
-313 EAQHIGVYVPGKGTT
+313 AQHIGVFVPGKGTT
-328 VRGSLLDCVTK
+328 VRGSLLNYVTK
-339 SESLWL
+339 SEGLNTT
-345 KASKVAQK
+345 AQGLRK
-353 PVKDY
+353 SSY

-373 NAANTH
+373 NVANTH
-379 RADAGADRLVNFLE
+379 RANAGADRLVNFLE
-393 GLRVIPRVSQEKLH
+393 GLRVIPRESQEKLH

-462 VPYPGDMVQGIGT
+462 VPYHGDIVQGIGT

-499 ETYHTIPQGPFG
+499 ETYRTFTHPFG
-511 NHSTYLEDKTETQ
+511 NHSTYLENNTETQ

-530 MAGLEPGS
+530 LAGLEPGS

>member
-62 EVARRQVEDL
+62 EAARRQVEDL

-86 NDIVAD
+86 NDIAAD

-107 SASGAV
+107 SASGVV

-126 PFVDDESALQFASTR
+126 PFVDDEPALQFASTR

-186 PGSKPKQIAAWW
+186 PGSNRRQIVAWW
-198 GSLSPQQR
+198 GSLSPQQQ
-206 EELIKKYPE
+206 EGLIKKYPA

-220 DGVDIATRDRVNRS
+220 DGVDIAKRDEVNRS
-234 LVDGMLTEAEDRV
+234 LVDGMRTEAEDRV
-247 RQIHDDLA
+247 RQTYDDLVHL
-255 DPGMTPPLY
+255 GMTSPLY
-264 PNHYIKALGDVEDIK
+264 ADLYTKALDDLEDIK
-279 VLKQF
+279 VLQQF

-306 IGIGNFD
+306 IGIGDFD
-313 EAQHIGVYVPGKGTT
+313 KAQHIGVFVPGMGTT
-328 VRGSLLDCVTK
+328 VRGNLLDYTTK
-339 SESLWL
+339 SEGLIT
-345 KASKVAQK
+345 AAQK
-353 PVKDY
+353 LQESSY

-373 NAANTH
+373 NVANTH
-379 RADAGADRLVNFLE
+379 RANAGADRLVNFLE
-393 GLRVIPRVSQEKLH
+393 GVSAIYGEKEQKVH

-419 SGIAASHVQPNVV
+419 SGIAASHVSPNVV

-484 EMPAFRHISGDATEG
+484 EMQAFRHISGDATKG
-499 ETYHTIPQGPFG
+499 KTYHTIPRGPFG
-511 NHSTYLEDKTETQ
+511 NHSTYLEDNTETQ
-524 KDMARI
+524 KNMAEI
-530 MAGLEPGS
+530 VAGLEPSS

>member
-62 EVARRQVEDL
+62 EAARRQVEDL

-126 PFVDDESALQFASTR
+126 PFVDDEPALQFASTR

-186 PGSKPKQIAAWW
+186 PGSKPRQIAAWW
-198 GSLSPQQR
+198 GSLSDQQKKK
-206 EELIKKYPE
+206 LIEKYPE

-220 DGVDIATRDRVNRS
+220 DGVDIKTRNRVNRS
-234 LVDGMLTEAEDRV
+234 LVDGMLAEAEDRE
-247 RQIHDDLA
+247 RQTHEDLVHR
-255 DPGMTPPLY
+255 GMTSHSY
-264 PNHYIKALGDVEDIK
+264 ANRYSKALDDVEDLKVLQK
-279 VLKQF
+279 VLK
-284 LADNPEKKLLV
+284 NPERMLLV

-306 IGIGNFD
+306 IGSGNFD
-313 EAQHIGVYVPGKGTT
+313 EAQHIGVYVPGRGTT
-328 VRGSLLDCVTK
+328 VRGSLLDCVKK
-339 SESLWL
+339 SEGLIT
-345 KASKVAQK
+345 AAQK
-353 PVKDY
+353 LRESSY

-373 NAANTH
+373 DVANTH
-379 RADAGADRLVNFLE
+379 RANAGADRLENFLE
-393 GLRVIPRVSQEKLH
+393 GVSAIYGEKVH

-419 SGIAASHVQPNVV
+419 SGIAVSHVSPNVV

-462 VPYPGDMVQGIGT
+462 VPYPGDIVQGIGT

-499 ETYHTIPQGPFG
+499 ETYHTIPRGPFG
-511 NHSTYLEDKTETQ
+511 NHSTYLEDGTETQ

-530 MAGLEPGS
+530 LAGLEPGS

>member
-15 FTSLAQQVGDSARD
+15 FTSLAKQVGDSARD

-62 EVARRQVEDL
+62 EAARRQVEDL

-126 PFVDDESALQFASTR
+126 PFVDDEPALQFASTR

-186 PGSKPKQIAAWW
+186 PGSKPRQIAAWW
-198 GSLSPQQR
+198 GLLSPQQR

-220 DGVDIATRDRVNRS
+220 DGVDIATRNRVNRS
-234 LVDGMLTEAEDRV
+234 LVDGMLAEARDRERQTHEDLVHR
-247 RQIHDDLA
+247 
-255 DPGMTPPLY
+255 GMTSHSY
-264 PNHYIKALGDVEDIK
+264 ANRYSKALDDVEDIEVLQD
-279 VLKQF
+279 VLK
-284 LADNPEKKLLV
+284 NPERMLLV

-306 IGIGNFD
+306 IGIGDFD
-313 EAQHIGVYVPGKGTT
+313 KAQHIGVYVPGKGTT

-339 SESLWL
+339 SEGLIT
-345 KASKVAQK
+345 AAQK
-353 PVKDY
+353 VRESSY

-373 NAANTH
+373 DVANTH
-379 RADAGADRLVNFLE
+379 RANAGADRLENFLE
-393 GLRVIPRVSQEKLH
+393 GVRAIYGEKEQKVH

-419 SGIAASHVQPNVV
+419 SGVAASHVSPNVV

-484 EMPAFRHISGDATEG
+484 EMPAFRHISGDATKG
-499 ETYHTIPQGPFG
+499 KSYHTIPRGPFG
-511 NHSTYLEDKTETQ
+511 NHSTYLEDGTETQ
-524 KDMARI
+524 KNMAEI
-530 MAGLEPGS
+530 VAGLEPSS

>member
-15 FTSLAQQVGDSARD
+15 FTSLAQQVGASAED
-29 CKSGLSDFTRV
+29 CKTNLKRFVDV
-40 LGGFDLEGATASAAR
+40 LAGFDLEGATASAAR

-62 EVARRQVEDL
+62 EAARRQVEDL
-72 RALQEIFLWAEHEI
+72 RALQEIFLWAEHEVS
-86 NDIVAD
+86 DIAAD
-92 VASIHEIERTTNITI
+92 VTSIHEIERTTNITI

-126 PFVDDESALQFASTR
+126 PFVDDEPALQFASTR

-186 PGSKPKQIAAWW
+186 PGSKPRQIAVWW
-198 GSLSPQQR
+198 GSLSDQQKKK
-206 EELIKKYPE
+206 LIEKYPE

-220 DGVDIATRDRVNRS
+220 DGVDIKTRDEVNRS
-234 LVDGMLTEAEDRV
+234 LVDGMLAEARDRERQTHEDLVHR
-247 RQIHDDLA
+247 
-255 DPGMTPPLY
+255 GMNSHLY
-264 PNHYIKALGDVEDIK
+264 ANRYSKALDDVEDLEVLQE
-279 VLKQF
+279 VLK
-284 LADNPEKKLLV
+284 DGERKLLV

-306 IGIGNFD
+306 IGIGDFNQ
-313 EAQHIGVYVPGKGTT
+313 AQHIGVFVPGKGTT
-328 VRGSLLDCVTK
+328 VRGSLLNYVTK
-339 SESLWL
+339 SEGLNTT
-345 KASKVAQK
+345 AQGLRK
-353 PVKDY
+353 SSY

-373 NAANTH
+373 NVANTH
-379 RADAGADRLVNFLE
+379 RANAGADRLVNFLE
-393 GLRVIPRVSQEKLH
+393 GLRVIPRESQEKLH

-462 VPYPGDMVQGIGT
+462 VPYHGDIVQGIGT

-499 ETYHTIPQGPFG
+499 ETYRTFTHPFG
-511 NHSTYLEDKTETQ
+511 NHSTYLENNTETQ

-530 MAGLEPGS
+530 LAGLEPGS

>member
-15 FTSLAQQVGDSARD
+15 FTSLAKQVGKSANG
-29 CKSGLSDFTRV
+29 CKSNLERFVNV
-40 LGGFDLEGATASAAR
+40 LAGFDLEGATASAAR

-62 EVARRQVEDL
+62 EAARRQVEDL
-72 RALQEIFLWAEHEI
+72 LALQEIFLWAEHEVS
-86 NDIVAD
+86 DIAAD
-92 VASIHEIERTTNITI
+92 VTSIQEIERTTNITI

-126 PFVDDESALQFASTR
+126 PFVDDEPALQFASTR

-171 HAYQTSDNEEAQLPP
+171 HSYQTSENEEAQLPP

-198 GSLSPQQR
+198 GSLSDQQKKK
-206 EELIKKYPE
+206 LIEKYPE

-220 DGVDIATRDRVNRS
+220 DGVDIKTRDEVNRS
-234 LVDGMLTEAEDRV
+234 LVDGMLAEARDRE
-247 RQIHDDLA
+247 RQTYDDLVHR
-255 DPGMTPPLY
+255 GMTSHSY
-264 PNHYIKALGDVEDIK
+264 ANRYSKALDDVEDLK
-279 VLKQF
+279 VLQEVLK
-284 LADNPEKKLLV
+284 DRERKLLV

-306 IGIGNFD
+306 IGIGDFD
-313 EAQHIGVYVPGKGTT
+313 KAQHIGVFVPGKGTT
-328 VRGSLLDCVTK
+328 VRGSLLNYVTK
-339 SESLWL
+339 SEGLIT
-345 KASKVAQK
+345 AAQK
-353 PVKDY
+353 VRESSY

-373 NAANTH
+373 DVANTH
-379 RADAGADRLVNFLE
+379 RANAGADRLENFLE
-393 GLRVIPRVSQEKLH
+393 GVSAVYGEKGQKVH

-484 EMPAFRHISGDATEG
+484 EMQAFRHISGDATEG
-499 ETYHTIPQGPFG
+499 ETYRTFTHPFG
-511 NHSTYLEDKTETQ
+511 NHSTYLENNTETQ
-524 KDMARI
+524 KNMAEI
-530 MAGLEPGS
+530 VAGLEPSS

>member
-15 FTSLAQQVGDSARD
+15 FTSLAQQVGDSAEG
-29 CKSGLSDFTRV
+29 CKSNLKRFVDV
-40 LGGFDLEGATASAAR
+40 LAGFDLEGATASAAR
-55 DQGHFRI
+55 DQGRFRI
-62 EVARRQVEDL
+62 EAARRQVEDL
-72 RALQEIFLWAEHEI
+72 RALQEIFLWAEHEVS
-86 NDIVAD
+86 DIAAD
-92 VASIHEIERTTNITI
+92 VTSIHEIERTTNITI

-126 PFVDDESALQFASTR
+126 PFVDDEPALQFASTR

-186 PGSKPKQIAAWW
+186 PGSKPRQIAAWW
-198 GSLSPQQR
+198 GSLSDQQKKK
-206 EELIKKYPE
+206 LIEKYPE

-220 DGVDIATRDRVNRS
+220 DGVDIKTRDEVNRS
-234 LVDGMLTEAEDRV
+234 LVDGMLAEARDRE
-247 RQIHDDLA
+247 RQTYDDLVHR
-255 DPGMTPPLY
+255 GMTSHSY
-264 PNHYIKALGDVEDIK
+264 ANRYSKALDDVEDLEVLQE
-279 VLKQF
+279 VLK
-284 LADNPEKKLLV
+284 DRERKLLV
-295 CDRSGERLKVA
+295 CGRSGERLKVA
-306 IGIGNFD
+306 IGIGDFD
-313 EAQHIGVYVPGKGTT
+313 KAQHIGVFVPGMGTT
-328 VRGSLLDCVTK
+328 VRGKLGDYFKK
-339 SESLWL
+339 SESLRL
-345 KASKVAQK
+345 TASDVAHK
-353 PVKDY
+353 PALDY

-373 NAANTH
+373 NVANTH
-379 RADAGADRLVNFLE
+379 RANAGADRLVNFLE
-393 GLRVIPRVSQEKLH
+393 GLRVIPRDNQEKLH

-462 VPYPGDMVQGIGT
+462 VPYPGDIVQGIGT

-484 EMPAFRHISGDATEG
+484 EMQAFRHISGDATKG
-499 ETYHTIPQGPFG
+499 KTYHTIPRGPFG
-511 NHSTYLEDKTETQ
+511 NHSTYLEDGTETQ
-524 KDMARI
+524 KNMAEI
-530 MAGLEPGS
+530 VAGLEPSS

>member
-15 FTSLAQQVGDSARD
+15 FTSLAKQVGKSANG
-29 CKSGLSDFTRV
+29 CKSNLERFVNV
-40 LGGFDLEGATASAAR
+40 LAGFDLEGATASAAR

-62 EVARRQVEDL
+62 EAARRQVEDL
-72 RALQEIFLWAEHEI
+72 LALQEIFLWAEHEV
-86 NDIVAD
+86 NDIAAD
-92 VASIHEIERTTNITI
+92 VASIHEVERTTNITI

-113 APRDPMVFYGRNN
+113 APCDPMVFYGRNN
-126 PFVDDESALQFASTR
+126 PFVDDEPALQFASTR

-171 HAYQTSDNEEAQLPP
+171 HSYQTSENEEAQLPP

-198 GSLSPQQR
+198 GSLSDQQKKK
-206 EELIKKYPE
+206 LIEKYPE

-220 DGVDIATRDRVNRS
+220 DGVDIKTRDEVNRS
-234 LVDGMLTEAEDRV
+234 LVDGMLAEARDRE
-247 RQIHDDLA
+247 RQTYDDLVHR
-255 DPGMTPPLY
+255 GMTSHSY
-264 PNHYIKALGDVEDIK
+264 ANRYSKALDDVEDLK
-279 VLKQF
+279 VLQEVLK
-284 LADNPEKKLLV
+284 DRERKLLV

-306 IGIGNFD
+306 IGIGDFD
-313 EAQHIGVYVPGKGTT
+313 KAQHIGVFVPGKGTT
-328 VRGSLLDCVTK
+328 VRGSLLNYVTK
-339 SESLWL
+339 SEGLIT
-345 KASKVAQK
+345 AAQK
-353 PVKDY
+353 VRESSY

-373 NAANTH
+373 DVANTH
-379 RADAGADRLVNFLE
+379 RANAGADRLENFLE
-393 GLRVIPRVSQEKLH
+393 GVSAVYGEKGQKVH

-419 SGIAASHVQPNVV
+419 SGIAASHVSPNVV

-484 EMPAFRHISGDATEG
+484 EMQAFRHISGDATKG
-499 ETYHTIPQGPFG
+499 ETYHTIPRGPFG
-511 NHSTYLEDKTETQ
+511 NHSTYLENNTETQ
-524 KDMARI
+524 KNMAEI
-530 MAGLEPGS
+530 VAGLEPSS

>member
-15 FTSLAQQVGDSARD
+15 FTSLAEQVGDSARD

-62 EVARRQVEDL
+62 EAARRQVEDL
-72 RALQEIFLWAEHEI
+72 RALQEIFLWAEHEVS
-86 NDIVAD
+86 DIAAD
-92 VASIHEIERTTNITI
+92 VTSIHEIERTTNITI
-107 SASGAV
+107 SATGAV

-126 PFVDDESALQFASTR
+126 PFVDDEPALQFASTR

-171 HAYQTSDNEEAQLPP
+171 HAYQTSENEEVQLPP

-198 GSLSPQQR
+198 GSLSDQQKKK
-206 EELIKKYPE
+206 LIEKYPE

-220 DGVDIATRDRVNRS
+220 DGVDIATRNQVNRS
-234 LVDGMLTEAEDRV
+234 LVDGMLAEARDRERQTHEDLVHR
-247 RQIHDDLA
+247 
-255 DPGMTPPLY
+255 GMTSHSY
-264 PNHYIKALGDVEDIK
+264 ANRYSKALDDVEDIEVLQD
-279 VLKQF
+279 VLK
-284 LADNPEKKLLV
+284 NPERMLLV

-306 IGIGNFD
+306 IGIGDFD
-313 EAQHIGVYVPGKGTT
+313 KAQHIGVYVPGKGTT

-339 SESLWL
+339 SEGLIT
-345 KASKVAQK
+345 AAQGLRK
-353 PVKDY
+353 SSY

-373 NAANTH
+373 DVANTH
-379 RADAGADRLVNFLE
+379 RANAGADRLENFLE
-393 GLRVIPRVSQEKLH
+393 GLRAIPRHSQEKLH

-419 SGIAASHVQPNVV
+419 SGIAASHVSPNVV

-484 EMPAFRHISGDATEG
+484 EMPAFRHITGDATEG
-499 ETYHTIPQGPFG
+499 ETYHTIPRGPFG
-511 NHSTYLEDKTETQ
+511 NHSTYLEGGTKTQ
-524 KDMARI
+524 KNMAEI
-530 MAGLEPGS
+530 VAGLEPSS

>member
-15 FTSLAQQVGDSARD
+15 FTSLAKQVGKSANG
-29 CKSGLSDFTRV
+29 CKSNLERFVNV
-40 LGGFDLEGATASAAR
+40 LAGFDLEGATASAAR

-62 EVARRQVEDL
+62 EAARRQVEDL
-72 RALQEIFLWAEHEI
+72 LALQEIFLWAEHEV
-86 NDIVAD
+86 NDIAAD
-92 VASIHEIERTTNITI
+92 VASIHEVERTTNITI

-126 PFVDDESALQFASTR
+126 PFVDDEPALQFASTR

-171 HAYQTSDNEEAQLPP
+171 HSYQTSENEEAQLPP

-198 GSLSPQQR
+198 GSLSDQQKKK
-206 EELIKKYPE
+206 LIEKYPE

-220 DGVDIATRDRVNRS
+220 DGVDIKTRDEVNRS
-234 LVDGMLTEAEDRV
+234 LVDGMRTEAEDRV
-247 RQIHDDLA
+247 RQTYDDLVHR
-255 DPGMTPPLY
+255 GMTSHSY
-264 PNHYIKALGDVEDIK
+264 ANRYSKALDDVEDLEVLQE
-279 VLKQF
+279 VLK
-284 LADNPEKKLLV
+284 DRERKLLV

-306 IGIGNFD
+306 IGIGDFD
-313 EAQHIGVYVPGKGTT
+313 KAQHIGVFVPGKGTT
-328 VRGSLLDCVTK
+328 VRGSLLNYVTK
-339 SESLWL
+339 SEGLIT
-345 KASKVAQK
+345 AAQK
-353 PVKDY
+353 VRESSY

-373 NAANTH
+373 DVANTH
-379 RADAGADRLVNFLE
+379 RANAGADRLENFLE
-393 GLRVIPRVSQEKLH
+393 GVSAVYGEKGQKVH

-419 SGIAASHVQPNVV
+419 SGIAASHVSPNVV

-462 VPYPGDMVQGIGT
+462 VPYPGDIVQGIGT

-484 EMPAFRHISGDATEG
+484 EMQAFRHISGDATKG
-499 ETYHTIPQGPFG
+499 ETYHTIPRGPFG
-511 NHSTYLEDKTETQ
+511 NHSTYLENNTETQ
-524 KDMARI
+524 KNMAEI
-530 MAGLEPGS
+530 VAGLEPSS

>member
-1 MVSWSEVQKWNAGV
+1 MNV
-15 FTSLAQQVGDSARD
+15 LA
-29 CKSGLSDFTRV
+29 
-40 LGGFDLEGATASAAR
+40 GFDLEGATASAAR

-62 EVARRQVEDL
+62 EAARRQVEDL
-72 RALQEIFLWAEHEI
+72 LALQEIFLWAEHEV
-86 NDIVAD
+86 NDIAAD
-92 VASIHEIERTTNITI
+92 VASIHEVERTTNITI

-126 PFVDDESALQFASTR
+126 PFVDDEPALQFASTR

-171 HAYQTSDNEEAQLPP
+171 HSYQTSENEEAQLPP

-198 GSLSPQQR
+198 GSLSDQQKKK
-206 EELIKKYPE
+206 LIEKYPE

-220 DGVDIATRDRVNRS
+220 DGVDIKTRDEVNRS
-234 LVDGMLTEAEDRV
+234 LVDGMLAEARDRE
-247 RQIHDDLA
+247 RQTYDDLVHR
-255 DPGMTPPLY
+255 GMTSHSY
-264 PNHYIKALGDVEDIK
+264 ANRYSKALDDVEDLK
-279 VLKQF
+279 VLQEVLK
-284 LADNPEKKLLV
+284 DRERKLLV

-306 IGIGNFD
+306 IGIGDFD
-313 EAQHIGVYVPGKGTT
+313 KAQHIGVFVPGKGTT
-328 VRGSLLDCVTK
+328 VRGSLLNYVTK
-339 SESLWL
+339 SEGLIT
-345 KASKVAQK
+345 AAQK
-353 PVKDY
+353 VRESSY

-373 NAANTH
+373 DVANTH
-379 RADAGADRLVNFLE
+379 RANAGADRLENFLE
-393 GLRVIPRVSQEKLH
+393 GVSAVYGEKGQKVH

-419 SGIAASHVQPNVV
+419 SGIAASHVSPNVV

-484 EMPAFRHISGDATEG
+484 EMQAFRHISGDATKG
-499 ETYHTIPQGPFG
+499 ETYHTIPRGPFG
-511 NHSTYLEDKTETQ
+511 NHSTYLENNTETQ
-524 KDMARI
+524 KNMAEI
-530 MAGLEPGS
+530 VAGLEPSS

>member
-15 FTSLAQQVGDSARD
+15 FTSLAKQVGKSANG
-29 CKSGLSDFTRV
+29 CKSNLERFVNV
-40 LGGFDLEGATASAAR
+40 LAGFDLEGATASAAR

-62 EVARRQVEDL
+62 EAARRQVEDL
-72 RALQEIFLWAEHEI
+72 LALQEIFLWAEHEV
-86 NDIVAD
+86 NDIAAD
-92 VASIHEIERTTNITI
+92 VASIHEVERTTNITI

-126 PFVDDESALQFASTR
+126 PFVDDEPALQFASTR

-171 HAYQTSDNEEAQLPP
+171 HSYQTSENEEAQLPP

-198 GSLSPQQR
+198 GSLSDQQKKK
-206 EELIKKYPE
+206 LIEKYPE

-220 DGVDIATRDRVNRS
+220 DGVDIKTRDEVNRS
-234 LVDGMLTEAEDRV
+234 LVDGMLAEARDRE
-247 RQIHDDLA
+247 RQTHDDLVHR
-255 DPGMTPPLY
+255 GMTSHSY
-264 PNHYIKALGDVEDIK
+264 ANRYSKALDDVEDLK
-279 VLKQF
+279 VLQEVLK
-284 LADNPEKKLLV
+284 DRERKLLV

-306 IGIGNFD
+306 IGIGDFD
-313 EAQHIGVYVPGKGTT
+313 KAQHIGVFVPGKGTT
-328 VRGSLLDCVTK
+328 VRGSLLNYVTK
-339 SESLWL
+339 SEGLIT
-345 KASKVAQK
+345 AAQK
-353 PVKDY
+353 VRESSY

-373 NAANTH
+373 DVANTH
-379 RADAGADRLVNFLE
+379 RANAGADRLENFLE
-393 GLRVIPRVSQEKLH
+393 GVSAVYGEKGQKVH

-419 SGIAASHVQPNVV
+419 SGIAASHVSPNVV

-484 EMPAFRHISGDATEG
+484 EMQAFRHISGDATKG
-499 ETYHTIPQGPFG
+499 ETYHTIPRGPFG
-511 NHSTYLEDKTETQ
+511 NHSTYLENNTETQ
-524 KDMARI
+524 KNMAEI
-530 MAGLEPGS
+530 VAGLEPSS

>member
-15 FTSLAQQVGDSARD
+15 FTSLAKQVGDSARD

-62 EVARRQVEDL
+62 EAARRQVEDL

-92 VASIHEIERTTNITI
+92 VASIHEVERTTNITI

-126 PFVDDESALQFASTR
+126 PFVDDEPALQFASTR

-171 HAYQTSDNEEAQLPP
+171 HSYQTSENEEAQLPP

-198 GSLSPQQR
+198 GSLSDQQKKK
-206 EELIKKYPE
+206 LIEKYPE

-220 DGVDIATRDRVNRS
+220 DGVDIKTRDEVNRS
-234 LVDGMLTEAEDRV
+234 LVDGMLAEARDRE
-247 RQIHDDLA
+247 RQTYDDLVHR
-255 DPGMTPPLY
+255 GMTSHSY
-264 PNHYIKALGDVEDIK
+264 ANRYSKALDDVEDLK
-279 VLKQF
+279 VLQEVLK
-284 LADNPEKKLLV
+284 DRERKLLV

-306 IGIGNFD
+306 IGIGDFD
-313 EAQHIGVYVPGKGTT
+313 KAQHIGVFVPGKGTT
-328 VRGSLLDCVTK
+328 VRGSLLNYVTK
-339 SESLWL
+339 SEGLIT
-345 KASKVAQK
+345 AAQK
-353 PVKDY
+353 VRESSY

-373 NAANTH
+373 DVANTH
-379 RADAGADRLVNFLE
+379 RANAGADRLENFLE
-393 GLRVIPRVSQEKLH
+393 GVSAVYGEKGQKVH

-419 SGIAASHVQPNVV
+419 SGIAASHVSPNVV

-484 EMPAFRHISGDATEG
+484 EMQAFRHISGDATKG
-499 ETYHTIPQGPFG
+499 ETYHTIPRGPFG
-511 NHSTYLEDKTETQ
+511 NHSTYLENNTETQ
-524 KDMARI
+524 KNMAEI
-530 MAGLEPGS
+530 VAGLEPSS

>member
-15 FTSLAQQVGDSARD
+15 FTSLAKQVGDSAEG
-29 CKSGLSDFTRV
+29 CKSNLKRFVDV
-40 LGGFDLEGATASAAR
+40 LAGFDLEGATASAAR

-62 EVARRQVEDL
+62 EAARRQVEDL

-86 NDIVAD
+86 NDIAAD

-107 SASGAV
+107 SASGVV

-126 PFVDDESALQFASTR
+126 PFVDDEPALQFASTR

-171 HAYQTSDNEEAQLPP
+171 HAYQTSDNEEAKLPP
-186 PGSKPKQIAAWW
+186 PGSNPRQIAAWW
-198 GSLSPQQR
+198 GSLSDQQKKK
-206 EELIKKYPE
+206 LIEKYPE

-220 DGVDIATRDRVNRS
+220 DGVDIKTRDEVNRS
-234 LVDGMLTEAEDRV
+234 LVDGMLAEARDRE
-247 RQIHDDLA
+247 RQTHDDLVHL
-255 DPGMTPPLY
+255 GMTSHSY
-264 PNHYIKALGDVEDIK
+264 ANRYSKALDDVEDLEVLQE
-279 VLKQF
+279 VLK
-284 LADNPEKKLLV
+284 DRERKLLV

-306 IGIGNFD
+306 IGIGDFD
-313 EAQHIGVYVPGKGTT
+313 KAQHIGVFVPGKGTT
-328 VRGSLLDCVTK
+328 VRGSLLNYVTK
-339 SESLWL
+339 SEGLIT
-345 KASKVAQK
+345 AAQK
-353 PVKDY
+353 VRESSY

-373 NAANTH
+373 DVANTH
-379 RADAGADRLVNFLE
+379 RANAGADRLENFLE
-393 GLRVIPRVSQEKLH
+393 GVSAVYGEKGQKVH

-419 SGIAASHVQPNVV
+419 SGIAASHVSPNVV

-484 EMPAFRHISGDATEG
+484 EMQAFRHISGDATKG
-499 ETYHTIPQGPFG
+499 ETYHTIPRGPFG
-511 NHSTYLEDKTETQ
+511 NHSTYLENNTETQ
-524 KDMARI
+524 KNMAEI
-530 MAGLEPGS
+530 VAGLEPSS

>member
-1 MVSWSEVQKWNAGV
+1 MVSWSEVQRWNASV
-15 FTSLAQQVGDSARD
+15 FRDLAQQVGASAED
-29 CKSGLSDFTRV
+29 CKSNLKRFVDV
-40 LGGFDLEGATASAAR
+40 LAGFDLEGATASAAR

-62 EVARRQVEDL
+62 EAARRQVEDL
-72 RALQEIFLWAEHEI
+72 RALQEIFLWAEHEVS
-86 NDIVAD
+86 DIAAD
-92 VASIHEIERTTNITI
+92 VTSIHEIERTTNITI
-107 SASGAV
+107 SESGAV

-126 PFVDDESALQFASTR
+126 PFVDDEPALQFASTR

-171 HAYQTSDNEEAQLPP
+171 HAYQTSDNEEAKLPP
-186 PGSKPKQIAAWW
+186 PGSNPRQIAAWW
-198 GSLSPQQR
+198 GSLSPQQQ
-206 EELIKKYPE
+206 EELIKKYPA

-220 DGVDIATRDRVNRS
+220 DGVDIAKRDEVNRS
-234 LVDGMLTEAEDRV
+234 LVDGMRTEAEDRV
-247 RQIHDDLA
+247 RQTYDDLA

-264 PNHYIKALGDVEDIK
+264 PNHYIKALGDVEDLK
-279 VLKQF
+279 VLKNFIDHHRGQ
-284 LADNPEKKLLV
+284 KLLV
-295 CDRSGERLKVA
+295 CDRGGERLKVA
-306 IGIGNFD
+306 IGIGDFD
-313 EAQHIGVYVPGKGTT
+313 KAEHIGVFVPGMGTT
-328 VRGSLLDCVTK
+328 VRGSLLNYVTK
-339 SESLWL
+339 SEGLNTT
-345 KASKVAQK
+345 AQGLRK
-353 PVKDY
+353 SSY

-373 NAANTH
+373 NVANTH
-379 RADAGADRLVNFLE
+379 RANAGADRLVNFLE
-393 GLRVIPRVSQEKLH
+393 GLRVIPRDSQEKLH

-455 GHRWVSA
+455 EHRWVSA

-484 EMPAFRHISGDATEG
+484 EMQAFRHISGDATKG
-499 ETYHTIPQGPFG
+499 ETYHTIPRGPFG
-511 NHSTYLEDKTETQ
+511 NHSTYLENNTETQ
-524 KDMARI
+524 KNMAEI
-530 MAGLEPGS
+530 VAGLEPSS